1 MTHEKSVTDTSKIKL
16 PHKLPHKIFVS
27 VGNPALT
34 LQRKQKH
41 ITNMKRYLRFLLVA
55 AVFIMSAIMIDPP
68 SGKVPNPTGKR
79 IPIPGKPPVMVVI
92 PGGSK

>member
-1 MTHEKSVTDTSKIKL
+1 MTHKNSEIDTSKIKL

-55 AVFIMSAIMIDPP
+55 AVFIMSAIVIVPP
-68 SGKVPNPTGKR
+68 GGQVPNPTGKR
-79 IPIPGKPPVMVVI
+79 IPIPGQPPVIVVF
-92 PGGSK
+92 PGSK